1 MEKFSYSKELL
12 LYEKNNS
19 ITNDLCDDIISI
31 FENNNENVDIINND
45 DNYEKIKLYLFNEI
59 KKNFNCYMENIDKNI
74 NIFNKDLINIDNFFK
89 NNLLFDVK
97 KDVINNDED
106 LKIINNKKLI
116 LNKKLTTGFCFY
128 HFYSLNSFIYIF
140 FLNDCDGN
148 ICICN
153 KYNIRINKGKLLI
166 IPVSWCYPFFENI
179 KKNNIRYCIY
189 GYLYY

>member
-74 NIFNKDLINIDNFFK
+74 NIFIEFQNLKDSEIA
-89 NNLLFDVK
+89 
-97 KDVINNDED
+97 
-106 LKIINNKKLI
+106 I
-116 LNKKLTTGFCFY
+116 LNKGLRIIEIVNK
-128 HFYSLNSFIYIF
+128 IAYIQ
-140 FLNDCDGN
+140 
-148 ICICN
+148 
-153 KYNIRINKGKLLI
+153 
-166 IPVSWCYPFFENI
+166 I
-179 KKNNIRYCIY
+179 KS
-189 GYLYY
+189 